1 MNQVTKTW
9 TSRFADLIVAHAVGD
24 FILQSDWE
32 ARNKP
37 GGLGSDP
44 RSRRALAS
52 HVAVY
57 TLACSG
63 VLAGVARSR
72 GVYTAALAA
81 AAIAVPHAIVDDRGL
96 LRLWLREVKRLD
108 VDVAPP
114 SLEIFVDQSV
124 HLVCLW
130 ALARTL
136 GDD

>member
-1 MNQVTKTW
+1 MTKTW

-37 GGLGSDP
+37 GGLGTDP
-44 RSRRALAS
+44 TSRRALGS

-63 VLAGVARSR
+63 VLVGVARSR
-72 GVYTAALAA
+72 GVPAAALAA
-81 AAIAVPHAIVDDRGL
+81 AAIALPHAIVDDRGL
-96 LRLWLREVKRLD
+96 LRLWLRDVKGLD
-108 VDVAPP
+108 VDETPP
-114 SLEIFVDQSV
+114 SLEFLVDQSM

-130 ALARTL
+130 ALARAL